1 MAFSFEDLNL
11 EGIVAAKGSKQL
23 PKGKYV
29 VKVTEA
35 EVRKTATGGSQVYV
49 NMSCDDG
56 MIRMWINVHTPSSE
70 AATRI
75 GREQLKALC
84 TFGGH
89 SNPDKPGDISS
100 LIGLEPGI
108 RVVDESFKDKTTG
121 EDRAGTKVSGFIDPK
136 SVPKGLVS
144 SSPSQPS
151 VSTSKDLDDDIPF

>member
-11 EGIVAAKGSKQL
+11 EGVVSAKGSMQL

-35 EVRKTATGGSQVYV
+35 EVRKTSKGGSQVYV

-56 MIRMWINVHTPSSE
+56 MIRMWINVHVPSSE
-70 AATRI
+70 TATRI

-89 SNPDKPGDISS
+89 ANPDKPGDIAS
-100 LIGLEPGI
+100 LVGLTPGI
-108 RVVDESFKDKTTG
+108 RVVDDTFKGDDG
-121 EDRAGTKVSGFIDPK
+121 EDRQGTKVSGFIDPK
-136 SVPKGLVS
+136 SVPKGMVS
-144 SSPSQPS
+144 SSQDNQSGD
-151 VSTSKDLDDDIPF
+151 TSDALDDDIPF